1 MYIIREVFHCKPGK
15 VRDMVNRF
23 KALSTRLQ
31 AMGARPLHIYTDVS
45 GKPYWTVVAETE
57 ADSLDGF
64 FVMEQKTMSDP
75 EAQKIMAG
83 YHDSV
88 DAGHREIYQKEA

>member
-1 MYIIREVFHCKPGK
+1 MYMIREVMQCKPGK

-23 KALSTRLQ
+23 KALSKRLE
-31 AMGARPLHIYTDVS
+31 AMGSRPFRIYTDVS
-45 GKPYWTVVAETE
+45 GKPFWTVVAETE

-64 FVMEQKTMSDP
+64 FAMEQKTMADP
-75 EAQKIMAG
+75 EAQRIMAG

>member
-1 MYIIREVFHCKPGK
+1 M
-15 VRDMVNRF
+15 
-23 KALSTRLQ
+23 
-31 AMGARPLHIYTDVS
+31 
-45 GKPYWTVVAETE
+45 AESE
-57 ADSLDGF
+57 AESLDGF
-64 FVMEQKTMSDP
+64 FAMEQKTMADP